1 MSKKK
6 STKQTS
12 QEDEIFFELEADLP
26 PDHSDLMFEGRRFES
41 HGGSRSYLDDD
52 GR

>member
-1 MSKKK
+1 MSKKVAK
-6 STKQTS
+6 KNQTE
-12 QEDEIFFELEADLP
+12 EDSIFAEIEADLP
-26 PDHSDLMFEGRRFES
+26 EDTSELMFDGRRFES